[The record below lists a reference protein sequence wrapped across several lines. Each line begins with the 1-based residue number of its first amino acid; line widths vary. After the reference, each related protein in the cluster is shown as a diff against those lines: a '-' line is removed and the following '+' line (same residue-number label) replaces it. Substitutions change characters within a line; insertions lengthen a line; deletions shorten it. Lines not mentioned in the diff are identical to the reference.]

1 MSYLYPTIV
10 QRLKSTISYVLTN
23 LFSIAGKSSPLVHTD
38 KSTGLLKAK
47 PGSHVL
53 HADGTQGVVPAH
65 NFIHPQTGKVLPI
78 QGNVAFDPLTSRLV
92 FVVDSAT
99 GLFLAIVCC
108 FIGVIKV
115 FLELSVVLLV

>member
-10 QRLKSTISYVLTN
+10 QMLKSTISYALTN

-47 PGSHVL
+47 PGSHML

-108 FIGVIKV
+108 FIGVIRF
-115 FLELSVVLLV
+115 FLELSVVL

>member
-1 MSYLYPTIV
+1 M
-10 QRLKSTISYVLTN
+10 LKSTISYVLTN

-47 PGSHVL
+47 PGSHML